1 MKRRPKDEPKDP
13 KGQVIPHGERCLCVA
28 CRSNRKA
35 LAGLKTIKK
44 ALKDSGLH
52 AG

>member
-13 KGQVIPHGERCLCVA
+13 KGQAVPHGERCLCVT

-35 LAGLKTIKK
+35 LAALGTFKK
-44 ALKDSGLH
+44 ALKDSGLD
-52 AG
+52 G